1 MARPALRTRIAQG
14 KPRRSGGLPL
24 PGYLAR
30 KAMRAAPQERGDSDD
45 AQDYGKRQVQ
55 QVPREGNYIAFYT
68 RGKSMKALVLAIT
81 GGVAT
86 SLATLT
92 LLRLAQGN
100 PKWTQFNNETNALIG
115 AFIGILGIISWYL
128 AAKEITGE

>member
-1 MARPALRTRIAQG
+1 
-14 KPRRSGGLPL
+14 
-24 PGYLAR
+24 
-30 KAMRAAPQERGDSDD
+30 
-45 AQDYGKRQVQ
+45 
-55 QVPREGNYIAFYT
+55 
-68 RGKSMKALVLAIT
+68 MKALVLAIT